1 MLKSMKVWCE
11 CVCMRC
17 DQYPGPL
24 TLDCGLVSM
33 VPAPCQG
40 AGPERAVHSLS
51 WHPSLWAPPAP
62 PAPHQQ

>member
-1 MLKSMKVWCE
+1 MKVWCE

-33 VPAPCQG
+33 DPAPC
-40 AGPERAVHSLS
+40 ERDQSGRCTHCHGTLHYGHLLHHL
-51 WHPSLWAPPAP
+51 HPLTIMF
-62 PAPHQQ
+62 